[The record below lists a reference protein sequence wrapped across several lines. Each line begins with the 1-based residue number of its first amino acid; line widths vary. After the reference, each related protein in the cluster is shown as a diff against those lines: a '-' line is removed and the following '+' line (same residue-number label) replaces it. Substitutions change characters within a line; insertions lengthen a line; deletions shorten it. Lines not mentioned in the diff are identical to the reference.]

1 MTEKEPLVSVVIPAY
16 NAEKTLK
23 RLLES
28 LSAQQYTNLQI
39 LLADDGSTDGTLR
52 AAREYAE
59 KEPRLTVIA
68 GENRGVGATRNLCLA
83 QCRGKY
89 IRFADA
95 DDTMPADSILRMVR
109 RAEEDG
115 ADLVIGGFT
124 EYAGELS
131 RKKNLMDRDDT
142 VPAAEMLRSYCWH
155 CNSFFYGVLW
165 NKLFR
170 RDRIEADSIRFDE
183 KLTWGE
189 DFCFV
194 ADYAGRMERT
204 AYLTGEI
211 YDYRRSA
218 GSASVRQVLDCVLH
232 PLDNI
237 HTKVVMY
244 RHLKAAYIR
253 QNRYGEYRNRL
264 WMFLFRVGLG

>member
-1 MTEKEPLVSVVIPAY
+1 MTEHEPLVSVVIPAY

-28 LSAQQYTNLQI
+28 LSAQQYANLQI

-52 AAREYAE
+52 AAREYAAR
-59 KEPRLTVIA
+59 EPRLTVIA
-68 GENRGVGATRNLCLA
+68 EGNRGVGAARNRCLE

-95 DDTMPADSILRMVR
+95 DDTVPADSILRMVR
-109 RAEEDG
+109 RAERDG

-124 EYAGELS
+124 ECVGELR
-131 RKKNLMDRDDT
+131 RKKNLMNRGDT

-155 CNSFFYGVLW
+155 SNSFFYGVLW

-170 RDRIEADSIRFDE
+170 RDRIEAERIRFDE
-183 KLTWGE
+183 QLTWGE
-189 DFCFV
+189 DFCFT
-194 ADYAGRMERT
+194 ADYIGGTET
-204 AYLTGEI
+204 VAYMTGEG
-211 YDYRRSA
+211 YDYRRSP
-218 GSASVRQVLDCVLH
+218 GSASVRQVLDCVRH
-232 PLDNI
+232 PLDNM
-237 HTKVVMY
+237 HTKAVMY

-253 QNRYGEYRNRL
+253 QGRYGEYRNRL